1 MRLIATFLLL
11 LSALAAQNAKVR
23 VRAVTGGHD
32 YEPSFY
38 KLIDGHPELEVMVRP
53 HPTAFNDNFIRYVD
67 VLLLYDSVQTLPEE
81 QKARLAKFVESG
93 KGIVILHHALV
104 DFADWEWWWK
114 EVMGGLYDLKVSKY
128 LHDVDMT
135 VTPKG
140 DHPIVAGLKP
150 FQIHDETYKHLRI
163 EPTNQILLTTDHPT
177 SDGPVAWISAYK
189 KSRVVVIQ
197 LGHGREAH
205 ENPVL
210 REILRRAILWSAGK

>member
-1 MRLIATFLLL
+1 MKLLAALLL
-11 LSALAAQNAKVR
+11 AATLFAQQKPLR

-38 KLIDGHPELEVMVRP
+38 KLLDGHPEFKVLVRP
-53 HPTAFNDNFIRYVD
+53 HPDAFPDDMRKSVD
-67 VLLLYDSVQTLPEE
+67 VLLLYDSVQTVPEK
-81 QKARLAKFVESG
+81 QKQNLVNFLEAG
-93 KGIVILHHALV
+93 KGVVILHHALV

-140 DHPIVAGLKP
+140 SHPIVAGLKP
-150 FQIHDETYKHLRI
+150 FQIHDETYKYLRI
-163 EPTNQILLTTDHPT
+163 GADNQVLLTTDHPT
-177 SDGPVAWISAYK
+177 SDGPVAWISPYRQ
-189 KSRVVVIQ
+189 SRVVVIQ

-205 ENPVL
+205 EHPVL
-210 REILRRAILWSAGK
+210 REIVKRAILWSAGK